1 MIGIIGIVLIFT
13 GFLISIVLLIA
24 SKNNHNVPSPKKNNG
39 KYAIL
44 IPARN
49 ESKVIE
55 DLLIS
60 IENQTKKIKAGD
72 VYVIVEDKND
82 PTISI
87 AHKHKMKIVFKK
99 DLSLRRKGYA
109 LNDAVVEIL
118 DSGKKYDAYFIMDAD
133 NVLDVD
139 FVKNMEKSINA
150 GYDIGIGYRNCK
162 NGNDSVVAA
171 ASALTF
177 SMINELSNRKKLS
190 DTRTLTIS
198 GTGFYIRGELLEN
211 LGGYPFHSLTED
223 YELTLYAVLNN
234 LTTTYNCDAKFYDE
248 QPILYS
254 RSITQRTRWIK
265 GYFEARRKYVRS
277 IRGSITKNDKNFA
290 SKLTEVV
297 GVRQYILMVIG
308 AVLYLIS
315 KFADIVIKADVVS
328 NVIRIVLFS
337 LLIYMALVIFTAI
350 LFILED
356 GKLNLSRKM
365 KIKALFFNPIFLA
378 GYVRCAVIALFNKNL
393 GWEVIEHNRNLE
405 KK

>member
-24 SKNNHNVPSPKKNNG
+24 SKNNHNVPSSKKNNG

-60 IENQTKKIKAGD
+60 IENQTKKIKSGD

-87 AHKHKMKIVFKK
+87 VHKHKMKIVFKK

-198 GTGFYIRGELLEN
+198 GTGFYIRGEVLEN

-254 RSITQRTRWIK
+254 KSITQRTRWIK

-290 SKLTEVV
+290 SKLTEVI

-328 NVIRIVLFS
+328 NIIRIVLFS

-378 GYVRCAVIALFNKNL
+378 
-393 GWEVIEHNRNLE
+393 

>member
-1 MIGIIGIVLIFT
+1 MIGIIGIVLIFV
-13 GFLISIVLLIA
+13 GFLISIVLLFA
-24 SKNNHNVPSPKKNNG
+24 SKNNNNTPVPKKNNG

-60 IENQTKKIKAGD
+60 IVNQSRKIKPGD
-72 VYVIVEDKND
+72 VYIIVEDRND
-82 PTISI
+82 PTVLI
-87 AHKHKMKIVFKK
+87 AHKYKMKIIFKK
-99 DLSLRRKGYA
+99 DLSLKRKGYA
-109 LNDAVVEIL
+109 LNDAVSEIL
-118 DSGKKYDAYFIMDAD
+118 KSGRKYDAYFIMDAD

-139 FVKNMEKSINA
+139 FVKNMEKSIEA

-171 ASALTF
+171 SSALTF
-177 SMINELSNRKKLS
+177 SMINEFSNRKKLS

-198 GTGFYIRGELLEN
+198 GTGFYIRGSVLEN

-223 YELTLYAVLNN
+223 YELTLYSVLNN
-234 LTTTYNCDAKFYDE
+234 LTTTYNPDAKFYDE
-248 QPILYS
+248 QPVLYS
-254 RSITQRTRWIK
+254 KSIVQRTRWIK
-265 GYFEARRKYVRS
+265 GYFEARRKYIRS

-297 GVRQYILMVIG
+297 GVKQYILMVVG
-308 AVLYLIS
+308 AILYLLS
-315 KFADIVIKADVVS
+315 KFADIIINADIFS
-328 NVIRIVLFS
+328 NIIRIFAFT

>member
-44 IPARN
+44 IPARD

-60 IENQTKKIKAGD
+60 IENQTRKIKAGD

-198 GTGFYIRGELLEN
+198 GTGFYIRGEVLEN

-265 GYFEARRKYVRS
+265 GYF
-277 IRGSITKNDKNFA
+277 
-290 SKLTEVV
+290 
-297 GVRQYILMVIG
+297 
-308 AVLYLIS
+308 
-315 KFADIVIKADVVS
+315 
-328 NVIRIVLFS
+328 
-337 LLIYMALVIFTAI
+337 
-350 LFILED
+350 
-356 GKLNLSRKM
+356 
-365 KIKALFFNPIFLA
+365 
-378 GYVRCAVIALFNKNL
+378 
-393 GWEVIEHNRNLE
+393 
-405 KK
+405 

>member
-60 IENQTKKIKAGD
+60 IENQTRKIKAGD

-87 AHKHKMKIVFKK
+87 VHKHKMKIVFKK

-198 GTGFYIRGELLEN
+198 GTGFYIRGEVLEN
-211 LGGYPFHSLTED
+211 LGGYPFYSLTED

-254 RSITQRTRWIK
+254 KSITQRTRWIK

-290 SKLTEVV
+290 SKLTEVI

-328 NVIRIVLFS
+328 NIIRIVLFS

-365 KIKALFFNPIFLA
+365 KIKALFFNPIF
-378 GYVRCAVIALFNKNL
+378 
-393 GWEVIEHNRNLE
+393 
-405 KK
+405 